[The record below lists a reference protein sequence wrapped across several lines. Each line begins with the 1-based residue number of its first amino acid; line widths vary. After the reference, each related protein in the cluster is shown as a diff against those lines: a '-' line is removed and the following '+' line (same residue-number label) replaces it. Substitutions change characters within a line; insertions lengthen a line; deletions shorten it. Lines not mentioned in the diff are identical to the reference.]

1 MGHLKV
7 EKLVPN
13 EKLKSWD
20 IALKVFKVGHL
31 KIDKSTPNAKL
42 QSW

>member
-1 MGHLKV
+1 VGQLKV
-7 EKLVPN
+7 EKFVPN
-13 EKLKSWD
+13 DKLKSWD

-31 KIDKSTPNAKL
+31 KIDKSAPNAKL